1 MENISIEKVKSPMR
15 KYMPWL
21 TIVAVICILIGII
34 TDIVAS
40 IDEAKKMW
48 LGGALSYF
56 VGEII
61 ILFAVSAFLQAV
73 HNMSGR
79 PLLSMLFFTVTAIV
93 YCLTSLI
100 VNSTEL
106 YALEIENYN
115 ILGNLI
121 IALHGI
127 SGLMY
132 YIMFIVMW
140 TILRHRFKGNLYL
153 VGKWGLA
160 SVWTTIAFVI
170 GCIIIVCLGFIMV
183 SEETI
188 LLMLL
193 IFSCVAIV
201 GIIICLSLSLKAMM
215 RAVEQTEKSNDEVN
229 KPTMTSRIL
238 WYSVGGVMLTIVA
251 ALVIALCVDRNNE
264 ESSGT
269 YDYDYNSGYDTEA
282 KSERELSFGI
292 DKELEKR
299 LIHDYNCYAGIVRF
313 CDRMSE
319 IIEKAYTGD
328 RLFDWSQLP
337 EEEQLCSSENPD
349 TVTYKRLQNIDRK
362 TYKRLK
368 TYFNSK
374 DNVSPLFSLLPD
386 FCAVSDGNPFE
397 SDADLTEAEYG
408 NIIVSHFLDKKYN
421 PEWLELFEMNMRQ
434 YLEDIH
440 ITHFN
445 EKSDHV
451 YEIEFSTS
459 PHVRYLI
466 DYSGEKVEIKCY

>member
-1 MENISIEKVKSPMR
+1 MEDIGIEKVKSPIR
-15 KYMPWL
+15 KHMPWL

-34 TDIVAS
+34 ADIVAL

-56 VGEII
+56 IGEII
-61 ILFAVSAFLQAV
+61 IFFVVTAFLQAV
-73 HNMSGR
+73 HNLSGR
-79 PLLSMLFFTVTAIV
+79 PLLSMRFFTVTAIV

-115 ILGNLI
+115 ILGNLV
-121 IALHGI
+121 IALYGI

-140 TILRHRFKGNLYL
+140 TRLRHRFKGNLYF

-170 GCIIIVCLGFIMV
+170 GCIIVVCLGFIMV
-183 SEETI
+183 NEETI

-193 IFSCVAIV
+193 LFSCIVIV

-215 RAVEQTEKSNDEVN
+215 HAVEQAEKSNDEVN

-238 WYSVGGVMLTIVA
+238 WYSVGGIMLTIVV

-264 ESSGT
+264 KSSGT
-269 YDYDYNSGYDTEA
+269 YDCDYNSEYDTEA
-282 KSERELSFGI
+282 KSKRELSFDI

-299 LIHDYNCYAGIVRF
+299 LIHDYNCYAGIVHF
-313 CDRMSE
+313 CDRMCE

-328 RLFDWSQLP
+328 SLFDWSQLP
-337 EEEQLCSSENPD
+337 EEERLCSSENPD

-368 TYFNSK
+368 TYFKSK
-374 DNVSPLFSLLPD
+374 DNVSPLFGLLSD

-397 SDADLTEAEYG
+397 SDAGLTEAEYG

-440 ITHFN
+440 ITYFN

-459 PHVRYLI
+459 PYVRYII
-466 DYSGEKVEIKCY
+466 DYSGEKVEIKYY

>member
-1 MENISIEKVKSPMR
+1 
-15 KYMPWL
+15 
-21 TIVAVICILIGII
+21 
-34 TDIVAS
+34 
-40 IDEAKKMW
+40 
-48 LGGALSYF
+48 
-56 VGEII
+56 
-61 ILFAVSAFLQAV
+61 
-73 HNMSGR
+73 
-79 PLLSMLFFTVTAIV
+79 
-93 YCLTSLI
+93 
-100 VNSTEL
+100 
-106 YALEIENYN
+106 
-115 ILGNLI
+115 
-121 IALHGI
+121 
-127 SGLMY
+127 
-132 YIMFIVMW
+132 
-140 TILRHRFKGNLYL
+140 
-153 VGKWGLA
+153 
-160 SVWTTIAFVI
+160 
-170 GCIIIVCLGFIMV
+170 
-183 SEETI
+183 
-188 LLMLL
+188 
-193 IFSCVAIV
+193 
-201 GIIICLSLSLKAMM
+201 MM

>member
-61 ILFAVSAFLQAV
+61 ILFVVSAFLQAV

-140 TILRHRFKGNLYL
+140 TRLRHRFKGNLYL

-251 ALVIALCVDRNNE
+251 ALVIALCVDKNNE
-264 ESSGT
+264 
-269 YDYDYNSGYDTEA
+269 
-282 KSERELSFGI
+282 
-292 DKELEKR
+292 
-299 LIHDYNCYAGIVRF
+299 
-313 CDRMSE
+313 
-319 IIEKAYTGD
+319 
-328 RLFDWSQLP
+328 
-337 EEEQLCSSENPD
+337 
-349 TVTYKRLQNIDRK
+349 
-362 TYKRLK
+362 
-368 TYFNSK
+368 
-374 DNVSPLFSLLPD
+374 
-386 FCAVSDGNPFE
+386 
-397 SDADLTEAEYG
+397 
-408 NIIVSHFLDKKYN
+408 
-421 PEWLELFEMNMRQ
+421 
-434 YLEDIH
+434 
-440 ITHFN
+440 
-445 EKSDHV
+445 
-451 YEIEFSTS
+451 
-459 PHVRYLI
+459 
-466 DYSGEKVEIKCY
+466 